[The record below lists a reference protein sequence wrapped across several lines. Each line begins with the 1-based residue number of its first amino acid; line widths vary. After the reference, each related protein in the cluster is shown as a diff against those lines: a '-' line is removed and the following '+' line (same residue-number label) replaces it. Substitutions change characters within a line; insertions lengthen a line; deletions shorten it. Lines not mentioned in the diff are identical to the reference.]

1 MRFITDGM
9 LGKLTRW
16 LRMLGHDV
24 DYYRAAADKQLLDM
38 AKSEQRVLLTRDLK
52 LYQRAVARGIDA
64 VLVKA
69 TDDIDKLAD
78 LARLYNFKLELDLKV
93 SRCPKCN
100 GGLVSVPKTDVLD
113 KVPELTA
120 KYYDDFWRCSVCG
133 QLYWCGAHWT
143 RITQTLSEVA
153 RKTGAV

>member
-38 AKSEQRVLLTRDLK
+38 AKSENRILLTRDLK
-52 LYQRAVARGIDA
+52 LYKRAVSRGIDA

-69 TDDIDKLAD
+69 TDDIGKLAD
-78 LARLYNFKLELDLKV
+78 LARLYNFSLGLDLSV

-100 GGLVSVPKTDVLD
+100 GGLNAVLKVDVAD
-113 KVPELTA
+113 MVPELTA
-120 KYYDDFWRCSVCG
+120 KYYDDFWRCTVCG
-133 QLYWCGAHWT
+133 QIYWCGAHWK
-143 RITQTLSEVA
+143 RITQTLDEVA
-153 RKTGAV
+153 RKVGAV